1 VLTVLMQQNFIYKD
15 KFLKKFDELLVQDS
29 EQPGK
34 LAFLIVKL
42 KRFKD
47 INTAYGF
54 KVGDMFIQQSGECLS
69 AVLRPVD
76 VISRFSDNEFALLLP
91 GLHNPSHAIL
101 AANKI
106 ITECTKQIVCN
117 GIEIEPRLAVGI
129 VIAQEHGNNH
139 DDLIHHAA
147 MALSKAEIVN
157 EHYYIYDPDFM
168 GSKDS
173 YSNTQL
179 PPRLI
184 LEQELH
190 HAFDHDEFCLN
201 FQPKVDLMKKCASG
215 SEVLIRWHSSK
226 YGLVDTESFIN
237 VLERSDLLLPVTK
250 WILNSA
256 LRQCAQ
262 CSSLTDGFSVSVN
275 LSPAL
280 LNDRSIIDIIAGALK
295 IWGTSPESL
304 VMEVTENAIMADP
317 EQSLEILREMKALGV
332 GISID
337 DFGTGFSS
345 LAYLKNMPACELKID
360 KSFVLN
366 MLDHEKNTSIVQSTI
381 DLAHSL
387 GMHVVAEGIENRKVL
402 EKLTEMGCDYGQG
415 YLMGRPMS
423 YDEMRQWLA
432 ESYWA
437 GN

>member
-1 VLTVLMQQNFIYKD
+1 MHSRPE
-15 KFLKKFDELLVQDS
+15 FLNKFDEMLAENN
-29 EQPGK
+29 EQAGQ

-42 KRFKD
+42 KQFKD

-54 KVGDMFIQQSGECLS
+54 KVGDMFIQQGGECLGS
-69 AVLRPVD
+69 VLRSVD
-76 VISRFSDNEFALLLP
+76 VMSRFGDNEFALLLP
-91 GLHNPSHAIL
+91 GLHNASHAIL

-106 ITECTKQIVCN
+106 ITECSKSVNCN
-117 GIEIEPRLAVGI
+117 DIKIEPKLAIGI
-129 VIAQEHGNNH
+129 VIAPEHGNSH
-139 DDLIHHAA
+139 DELIHHAA
-147 MALSKAEIVN
+147 MALSKAESSSD
-157 EHYYIYDPDFM
+157 HYFIYEPDSSDVLESTDDF
-168 GSKDS
+168 K
-173 YSNTQL
+173 L

-190 HAFDHDEFCLN
+190 YAFDHDEFCLN
-201 FQPKVDLMKKCASG
+201 YQPKIDLKKKCASG

-226 YGLVDTESFIN
+226 YGFVDTQSFID
-237 VLERSDLLLPVTK
+237 VLETSDLLLPVTK

-256 LRQCAQ
+256 LRQCTQ
-262 CSSLTDGFSVSVN
+262 CSLEHGDLSVSVN

-280 LNDRSIIDIIAGALK
+280 LNDRSIIDIIDGALK
-295 IWGTSPESL
+295 IWGTPPASL
-304 VMEVTENAIMADP
+304 VMEVTENAIMINP
-317 EQSLEILREMKALGV
+317 ELSLEILHEMRALGV

-345 LAYLKNMPACELKID
+345 LAYLKNMPAAELKID
-360 KSFVLN
+360 KAFVLH
-366 MLDHEKNTSIVQSTI
+366 MLENDKDASIVKSTI

-387 GMHVVAEGIENRKVL
+387 GMHVVAEGIEKRAVL

-423 YDEMRQWLA
+423 FDEMKEWL
-432 ESYWA
+432 EQSYWA

>member
-1 VLTVLMQQNFIYKD
+1 MHSRQE
-15 KFLKKFDELLVQDS
+15 FLNKFDEMLAANN
-29 EQPGK
+29 EQTGQ

-42 KRFKD
+42 KQFKD

-54 KVGDMFIQQSGECLS
+54 KVGDMFIQQGGECLGS
-69 AVLRPVD
+69 VLRSVD
-76 VISRFSDNEFALLLP
+76 VMSRFGDNEFALLLP
-91 GLHNPSHAIL
+91 GLHNSSHAIL

-106 ITECTKQIVCN
+106 ITECSKSVHCSDIK
-117 GIEIEPRLAVGI
+117 IEPKLAIGI
-129 VIAQEHGNNH
+129 VIAPEHGNTH
-139 DDLIHHAA
+139 DELIHHAA
-147 MALSKAEIVN
+147 MALSKAEISSD
-157 EHYYIYDPDFM
+157 HYFIYEP
-168 GSKDS
+168 GSVDAVDS
-173 YSNTQL
+173 HANSKL

-190 HAFDHDEFCLN
+190 YAFDHDEFCLN
-201 FQPKVDLMKKCASG
+201 YQPKIDLKKNCASG

-226 YGLVDTESFIN
+226 YGFVDTQSFID
-237 VLERSDLLLPVTK
+237 VLETSDLLLPVTK

-256 LRQCAQ
+256 LRQCTK
-262 CSSLTDGFSVSVN
+262 CSSEHGALSVSVN

-280 LNDRSIIDIIAGALK
+280 LNDRSIVDIIDGALK
-295 IWGTSPESL
+295 IWGTPPESL
-304 VMEVTENAIMADP
+304 VMEVTENAIMSNP
-317 EQSLEILREMKALGV
+317 GLSLKILREMNALGV

-337 DFGTGFSS
+337 DFGTGLSS

-360 KSFVLN
+360 KEFVLN
-366 MLDHEKNTSIVQSTI
+366 MLENEKDASIVKSTI

-387 GMHVVAEGIENRKVL
+387 GMHVVAEGIENRDVL
-402 EKLTEMGCDYGQG
+402 EKLAEMGCDYGQG

-423 YDEMRQWLA
+423 FDEMKQWLE